1 MECLSP
7 NTGTNE
13 IGDYAVT
20 GSVTVTVGPCR
31 LTVGAEGEST
41 QKVLAQKPLSDFE
54 PATKCC
60 KIIDDKTNGN
70 TLTVIKNSW
79 TLLDTEDVGACG
91 FPDDEELYAEKAR
104 KQREMR
110 QVRSVMSQAWPPIGA
125 VMSQAWPLHQHALH
139 AFAPL

>member
-1 MECLSP
+1 M
-7 NTGTNE
+7 
-13 IGDYAVT
+13 IAGDYAVT

-41 QKVLAQKPLSDFE
+41 QKVIAQKPLSDFK

-79 TLLDTEDVGACG
+79 TLLDVEHVGAVVCT
-91 FPDDEELYAEKAR
+91 DASLKIVAACEAKVSSEVAR
-104 KQREMR
+104 RLWHNRDRHGAYTWMR
-110 QVRSVMSQAWPPIGA
+110 G
-125 VMSQAWPLHQHALH
+125 QHAQTLSRCGE
-139 AFAPL
+139 AA